1 MLDVV
6 KDPAFLAFAALL
18 AAAVLF
24 FALCIRHG
32 RRQAA
37 DQEKNRREAAIAA
50 GKDPDTEDP
59 EDWIPPEPEAYPA
72 RVVDMRA
79 VTGNIGGH
87 NRPKTGMSFLV
98 TFLTDDGERR
108 EYPVPEELYVT
119 LDVDQTGTLVIL
131 NGGFFDFGDGT
142 DEGSEECSAE
152 EEAAPEEAISANTED
167 GE

>member
-1 MLDVV
+1 MLDMV

-37 DQEKNRREAAIAA
+37 DQEKKRREAAIAA

-59 EDWIPPEPEAYPA
+59 EDWTPPEPEAYPA

-119 LDVDQTGTLVIL
+119 LDLDRTGTLVIL

-142 DEGSEECSAE
+142 E
-152 EEAAPEEAISANTED
+152 EEDTEEETSAPEEAISADTAD
-167 GE
+167 GEA